1 MAVLLSYSLEDNFDP
16 TTVDASIVGAIV
28 TNNLLTSL
36 TRGPVSGYPTDVA
49 SAGPTS
55 GATSAALAVT
65 TGSYFYISLTPI
77 TGKKMSLVDLTF
89 NAARG
94 GAATPRGYQVRSS
107 ADDFATSLGGADL
120 STQRPDFTAVTIDLS
135 GAAFQ
140 NVTGTITFN
149 IYIYGPSTTTVVD
162 WDALTINGTVADA
175 GTVDQEG
182 FRWRTDDGSETT
194 ATWLAAQ
201 DTDIIRPTATNTRIR
216 FVLNSTLDRGAEG
229 YQLEYRVVGSGDEW
243 EVIA

>member
-1 MAVLLSYSLEDNFDP
+1 MAVLLAFTLEDSFDP

-36 TRGPVSGYPTDVA
+36 TRGPVAGYPTDVA
-49 SAGPTS
+49 SAGPAS

-77 TGKKMSLVDLTF
+77 SGKNMSLTNMTF

-107 ADDFATSLGGADL
+107 ADDFASSLGGADL
-120 STQRPDFTAVTIDLS
+120 LTQRPDFTPVTIDLS

-162 WDALTINGTVADA
+162 WDDLVINGTIANA

-182 FRWRTDDGSETT
+182 FRWRADDGSQTT

-201 DTDIIRPTATNTRIR
+201 DTDIIRPVSTNTRIR
-216 FVLNSTLDRGAEG
+216 FLLNSTLDRGAEG
-229 YQLEYRVVGSGDEW
+229 YQLEYREVGSGDAW